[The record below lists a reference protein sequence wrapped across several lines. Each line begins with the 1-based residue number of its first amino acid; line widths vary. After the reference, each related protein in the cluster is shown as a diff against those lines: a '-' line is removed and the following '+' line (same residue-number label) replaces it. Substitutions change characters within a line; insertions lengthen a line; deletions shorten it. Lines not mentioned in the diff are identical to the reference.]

1 MITNKKPISKTT
13 LKTKLRRKTNPK
25 MIQLVTF
32 LRKQSPFW
40 FKVSE
45 YLVKPK
51 RNAISVNIEKINKV
65 AKPNSIV
72 LIPGKVLSEGELT
85 KSIVLSAF
93 SFSESAKKKLS
104 KAKIVSIEN
113 LAKENKKG
121 DNILIII

>member
-1 MITNKKPISKTT
+1 
-13 LKTKLRRKTNPK
+13 

-40 FKVSE
+40 YKVSE
-45 YLVKPK
+45 YLVRPK

-72 LIPGKVLSEGELT
+72 LIPGKVLSDGELA
-85 KSIVLSAF
+85 KSIVLAAF
-93 SFSESAKKKLS
+93 SFSENAKKKLS
-104 KAKIVSIEN
+104 KAKIVSLEA

-121 DNILIII
+121 DNISIII